1 MSPETKDRVINIT
14 LGAAAVFF
22 TALAFTSSIFGG
34 KEGENQRYWIVA
46 GVTSSAIAVYVGN
59 SERVRLSAYRDRMKQ
74 LATQA
79 EMNYENLVANLA
91 PNAAQAA
98 VIADRT
104 LPSAERDVRRGRL
117 DQSIAVGV
125 SEIAEGTRG
134 VFYSWDSTTRL
145 FKLVSQWPAS
155 AIPEVDSGE
164 PAYPALELIAKDGMV
179 LVRGNTASPFN
190 RTAPSVP
197 DERVAVVQ
205 VKVNKAV
212 IGILAMDGK
221 MPSAAPSS
229 GFTPRDVREL
239 LLYADLLAAALGA
252 D

>member
-1 MSPETKDRVINIT
+1 MSPENKDRVISVT
-14 LGAAAVFF
+14 LGVAAIFF
-22 TALAFTSSIFGG
+22 TALAFASSIFGG
-34 KEGENQRYWIVA
+34 KEGENQRYWILA
-46 GVTSSAIAVYVGN
+46 GVISSAIAVYVGN
-59 SERVRLSAYRDRMKQ
+59 SERVRLSAYRDKMKR

-79 EMNYENLVANLA
+79 ERNYENLVANLA
-91 PNAAQAA
+91 PSAAQAA

-104 LPSAERDVRRGRL
+104 LPSGEQGVRRGRL

-125 SEIAEGTRG
+125 SEIGEGARG
-134 VFYSWDSTTRL
+134 IFYSWDSTTRV

-155 AIPEVDSGE
+155 AIPEIDSGE
-164 PAYPALELIAKDGMV
+164 SAYSALELIAKDGMV

-190 RTAPSVP
+190 RTTPSTP

-205 VKVNKAV
+205 VKVNKTV

-221 MPSAAPSS
+221 MPPFAPGS
-229 GFTPRDVREL
+229 GFTDRDVREL

>member
-1 MSPETKDRVINIT
+1 MSPDVKDRVINVT
-14 LGAAAVFF
+14 LGAAAIFF
-22 TALAFTSSIFGG
+22 TALAFTASIFGG
-34 KEGENQRYWIVA
+34 KEGKDQRYWIVA

-59 SERVRLSAYRDRMKQ
+59 SERVRLSAYRSRMRE

-79 EMNYENLVANLA
+79 ERNYENLIANLA

-104 LPSAERDVRRGRL
+104 LAAAERDVRRGRL
-117 DQSIAVGV
+117 DQSVVVGV
-125 SEIAEGTRG
+125 SEIGHGVRG
-134 VFYSWDSTTRL
+134 LFYSWDATTRL

-155 AIPEVDSGE
+155 ALPEIGSGE
-164 PAYPALELIAKDGMV
+164 PAYAALEVIAKDGMV

-197 DERVAVVQ
+197 DDRVAVVQ
-205 VKVNKAV
+205 VKVNRTV

-221 MPSAAPSS
+221 MSPSAPSS
-229 GFTPRDVREL
+229 GFSPRDVREL